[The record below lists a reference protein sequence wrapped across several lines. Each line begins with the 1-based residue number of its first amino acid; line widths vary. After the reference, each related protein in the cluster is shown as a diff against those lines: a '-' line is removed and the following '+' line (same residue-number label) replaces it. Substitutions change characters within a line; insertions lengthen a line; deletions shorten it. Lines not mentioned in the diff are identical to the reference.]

1 MRRWIVVSWMF
12 ILSLEAVSQHA
23 YRWVAPDGDWAVPG
37 NWLPERTA
45 PHAGDT
51 LLFGDTAHIS
61 TFPPTDT
68 VSVIRIETGGY
79 LQWTTTS
86 AFKLVVA
93 SGMLELEPASELQ
106 LSGSGGVEI
115 HIAGSGNGYIHGA
128 IQCTAGPHRLLSFDG
143 GMIYFEAGAVF
154 SAGTGFTGNPFGTS
168 ALNSVVFSAGATY
181 ISIAGANPFGAA
193 APNTVLLF
201 EPGSV
206 YRHQRATAPQLSGRS
221 FGYFEVAAAA
231 SYNLSLPQDVVIHND
246 LVVAEGQFLFRP
258 SGGTGNLLL
267 YGNIIQN
274 ASGPVQLGQE
284 QWAGEVRLEG
294 ANPHQVS
301 GNSGALLS
309 IHQLVL
315 KGGDVHLK
323 KDVSV
328 TGKLVFEQGI
338 IYSSDTAMLIL
349 EQKATTSSLGSVYSN
364 LDAPFSGTN
373 YSYIDG
379 PVLRRNLEPDSVYI
393 FPTGGLGYARP
404 VLISGCSG
412 DVTVSYNGAVPP
424 HSAAI
429 QPESGLAHV
438 SGTEHW
444 VITGLT
450 ANSHLEISF
459 LQPVSGGIADVQ
471 HLRVAAF
478 QDGQWAM
485 LPHIAATGS
494 PGSNGAV
501 SANVGG
507 GTLFTLASIHPASTL
522 PVDPGRIAWKKREN
536 ELHLHLES
544 PDKEEVIRFQWY
556 SSNNGIHWEVWG
568 TPLPQYANST
578 TTCRASGPS
587 HNFSNPQFKLIRYF
601 KNGDSAIHRTTVPFT
616 PEPQLILYPNP
627 ACEKIFIFFKG
638 SSSKSKIDIVSITGT
653 IVQMVE
659 MRGEKAEI
667 DIHHLPKGTYFL
679 HLRNKNKDRILP
691 FLKQ

>member
-1 MRRWIVVSWMF
+1 MRRGILVSWML
-12 ILSLEAVSQHA
+12 ILSLQAVSQRA
-23 YRWVAPDGDWAVPG
+23 YRWVAPDGGWAVPG

-45 PHAGDT
+45 PHTGDT
-51 LLFGDTAHIS
+51 LVFGDTAYIN
-61 TFPPTDT
+61 TFPGTDT
-68 VSVIRIETGGY
+68 VSVVRIETGAVV
-79 LQWTTTS
+79 QWTTAS

-93 SGMLELEPASELQ
+93 SGMLELEPGSELQ

-115 HIAGSGNGYIHGA
+115 HIAGEGSAQINGA
-128 IQCTAGPHRLLSFDG
+128 INCTSGPHRLLSVDG
-143 GMIYFEAGAVF
+143 GKIYFEAGAVF
-154 SAGTGFTGNPFGTS
+154 RAGTGFTGNPFGTS
-168 ALNSVVFSAGATY
+168 ALNSVVFRADATY

-193 APNTVLLF
+193 APSTVLLF
-201 EPGSV
+201 DPGSV

-246 LVVAEGQFLFRP
+246 LIVAEGQFLFRP

-284 QWAGEVRLEG
+284 QWAGEVRLG
-294 ANPHQVS
+294 GPNQHLVS
-301 GNSGALLS
+301 GNNMASLS

-315 KGGDVHLK
+315 KGGDLLLK
-323 KDVSV
+323 KTLSV
-328 TGKLVFEQGI
+328 TGRLVFEQGI
-338 IYSSDTAMLIL
+338 VYSSDTAMLIL
-349 EQKATTSSLGSVYSN
+349 EQKATTSSVGSVYSN
-364 LDAPFSGTN
+364 LNAPFSGTN
-373 YSYIDG
+373 NSYIDG
-379 PVLRRNLEPDSVYI
+379 PLLRRSVEPDSVYV

-404 VLISGCSG
+404 ILLSGSSG
-412 DVTVSYNGAVPP
+412 DVTVSYKGATPP
-424 HSAAI
+424 LSASI
-429 QPESGLAHV
+429 QPESGLAHI

-444 VITGLT
+444 EITGLT
-450 ANSHLEISF
+450 ANAHLEVSF

-471 HLRVAAF
+471 HLRVAVM
-478 QDGQWAM
+478 QDEQWSV
-485 LPHIAATGS
+485 LPHVAVTGF
-494 PGSNGAV
+494 PGSNGSV
-501 SANVGG
+501 SANVSS
-507 GTLFTLASIHPASTL
+507 GTLFTLASTHPASTL
-522 PVDPGRIAWKKREN
+522 PVNTGRIAWKKSDN
-536 ELHLHLES
+536 EFHLHLES
-544 PDKEEVIRFQWY
+544 SDKEEVVRFQWY
-556 SSNNGIHWEVWG
+556 SSYNGIQWNTWG
-568 TPLPQYANST
+568 RPLRESAFS
-578 TTCRASGPS
+578 CAASGPPG
-587 HNFSNPQFKLIRYF
+587 NFPDPQYKLIRYLT
-601 KNGDSAIHRTTVPFT
+601 NGDSSIHRTTVPFA

-667 DIHHLPKGTYFL
+667 EISHLPKGMYFL